1 MSLEEGEGDIIANS
15 IFRTSNALSSTPGL
29 ISPKILDFVI
39 SIEEPHIGFAIINNG
54 EFCCE

>member
-1 MSLEEGEGDIIANS
+1 MSLEEGEGDIIAKS
-15 IFRTSNALSSTPGL
+15 IFRTSDALSSTPGL